1 MSSRLQFSAQR
12 WVVFMSVYDGES
24 FSPGM
29 LHVPPPAARLLSQH
43 RGPWLPARA
52 QRQGTVCSVHA
63 PPTLWQWTVALGK
76 SENHVRTK
84 VGGEQVKAGA
94 GWRGDDDGGVP
105 ASLYFKKKKKKATCK
120 QKSLKL
126 KDKAKDKR
134 IFCYHE
140 SCFYSQYSVRN
151 GITASRSELL
161 NFSMEGSK
169 FPK

>member
-1 MSSRLQFSAQR
+1 MSSRLRFSAQR

-29 LHVPPPAARLLSQH
+29 LHVPPPGARLLSQH

-84 VGGEQVKAGA
+84 LGGEQVKAGA

-105 ASLYFKKKKKKATCK
+105 ASLYFKKKKRQLANKNHWNSKM
-120 QKSLKL
+120 KL
-126 KDKAKDKR
+126 KIKGSFVT
-134 IFCYHE
+134 INPVFIVSIVFE
-140 SCFYSQYSVRN
+140 
-151 GITASRSELL
+151 
-161 NFSMEGSK
+161 ME
-169 FPK
+169 